1 MKALIVRLLLG
12 WIARKNFDFRSVQ
25 ARIDQL
31 NARHGQLSAVLSTDD
46 EPGRTNDRLL
56 DIAEATIRICRQ
68 QTLPE
73 YTGRFCG
80 GAVADYFYEWPGE
93 HYSVLAALCQVLGVR
108 HAVEIGTYTGAGSL
122 AILPLLPPEGSLVTF
137 DVIPWDQISGTVLR
151 PADFKGGKFRQIVED
166 LSDPAIA
173 TAHAA
178 ILQQAD
184 LIFIDAAKDGIQE
197 QRFLDHFERIG
208 LKSGTLLVFDD
219 IKIWNMLGIWRRIR
233 RPKLDFTSFG
243 HFTGTGFVY
252 WE

>member
-1 MKALIVRLLLG
+1 MKALIVRRLLD
-12 WIARKNFDFRSVQ
+12 WMARKNFDFRAVQ

-31 NARHGQLSAVLSTDD
+31 HARHGQLSAVLSPDD
-46 EPGRTNDRLL
+46 EPGRPNDRLL
-56 DIAEATIRICRQ
+56 DIAEATIRICRKQ
-68 QTLPE
+68 ILPP
-73 YTGRFCG
+73 YTDRFSG
-80 GAVADYFYEWPGE
+80 GAWVDYFYWWPGE
-93 HYSVLAALCQVLGVR
+93 HYRVLAALCQVLGVR
-108 HAVEIGTYTGAGSL
+108 HAVEIGTFTGASSL
-122 AILPLLPPEGSLVTF
+122 AMLPFLPPNGSLVTF
-137 DVIPWDQISGTVLR
+137 DIVAWNQVPGTLLR
-151 PADFKGGKFRQIVED
+151 PVDFTTGKFRQIVED
-166 LSDPAIA
+166 LSDPAVA

-184 LIFIDAAKDGIQE
+184 LIFIDAAKDGVQE

-219 IKIWNMLGIWRRIR
+219 IRIWNMLGIWRRIR